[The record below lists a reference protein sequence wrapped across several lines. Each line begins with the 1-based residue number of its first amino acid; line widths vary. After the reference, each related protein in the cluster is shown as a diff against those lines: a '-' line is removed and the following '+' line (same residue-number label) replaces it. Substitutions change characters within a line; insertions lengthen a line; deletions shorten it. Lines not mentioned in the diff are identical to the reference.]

1 MDRDL
6 QLRILAGVLLITSAF
21 THTLQVFVYGGVWH
35 NIGAALYGAMYLF
48 LGIGLIR
55 YLDNRGLVLLS
66 IILPFIGGIGG
77 VIRFF
82 FFHTETANLFI
93 ILHVLIDMV
102 VVPAC
107 ILIFRLMRTSIPMSQ
122 KTLM

>member
-1 MDRDL
+1 MERDL
-6 QLRILAGVLLITSAF
+6 KLRLLAGILLIISAF

-55 YLDNRGLVLLS
+55 YLDKRGLVLLS
-66 IILPFIGGIGG
+66 VILPFIGGIGG
-77 VIRFF
+77 VFRFLYF
-82 FFHTETANLFI
+82 TDATNLFI
-93 ILHVLIDMV
+93 IIHILIDVV

-107 ILIFRLMRTSIPMSQ
+107 ILIFKSMRINIPLSQ
-122 KTLM
+122 IDMI

>member
-6 QLRILAGVLLITSAF
+6 QLRVLAGVLLIISAF
-21 THTLQVFVYGGVWH
+21 THTLQVFVYGGIWH

-55 YLDNRGLVLLS
+55 FLDKRGLVLLS

-82 FFHTETANLFI
+82 YFTNATNLFI
-93 ILHVLIDMV
+93 IVHVVIDII

-107 ILIFRLMRTSIPMSQ
+107 VFIFKSMRSNPLVPPMDM
-122 KTLM
+122 K